1 MTETALTGPSDAE
14 LRRRLRRMIELRTT
28 TRAARDLGV
37 SREALLRFLSEV
49 DMREG
54 SRELVRGKLAR
65 LAGGAS

>member
-1 MTETALTGPSDAE
+1 MTETLAVPSDAE

-49 DMREG
+49 DMQEG
-54 SRELVRGKLAR
+54 SRELVRGKLSR
-65 LAGGAS
+65 LGGAS